1 MMKRNGFYCHNRSGL
16 VPGWFMDVLHE
27 LIFVNVVDVYLVIQ
41 MMKSVTSG
49 VSHHDN
55 FVLMPYAQGLSYEKI
70 AEVLGVSRFTV
81 FRKIEGLSKM
91 PEFEVFAKV
100 RKIKG
105 NHEMV
110 RLFARNCQQ
119 MHENVT
125 YVIDKLSALSPV
137 ELGVL
142 FAIVME
148 LSESAVLK
156 TVSIGRTRYHEIKRR
171 LIEIFSL
178 EWCCTFCRRHKNTHL
193 QLRDN
198 DGSTIMII

>member
-1 MMKRNGFYCHNRSGL
+1 
-16 VPGWFMDVLHE
+16 MDF
-27 LIFVNVVDVYLVIQ
+27 IVITEA
-41 MMKSVTSG
+41 V
-49 VSHHDN
+49 
-55 FVLMPYAQGLSYEKI
+55 
-70 AEVLGVSRFTV
+70 
-81 FRKIEGLSKM
+81 
-91 PEFEVFAKV
+91 
-100 RKIKG
+100 
-105 NHEMV
+105 
-110 RLFARNCQQ
+110 
-119 MHENVT
+119 
-125 YVIDKLSALSPV
+125 SPV

-178 EWCCTFCRRHKNTHL
+178 EWCCTFCRQHKNTHL